1 MNSEGVKTN
10 KHEIMNTETDYE
22 KALHIAVGIPRFFL
36 GQEVKTSDGTG
47 IIVKMQ
53 MDYNGL
59 YISPEKSYAVVWY
72 GTSKRESRWVNA
84 RYKLTDLNVV

>member
-1 MNSEGVKTN
+1 
-10 KHEIMNTETDYE
+10 MNTETELTDYE
-22 KALHIAVGIPRFFL
+22 KALDIAVVIPRFYL
-36 GQEVKTSDGTG
+36 GQEVKTPDGTG
-47 IIVKMQ
+47 IIVKME

-72 GTSKRESRWVNA
+72 GTSKRENRWVNA